1 MRGVVAELL
10 LLLTTV
16 IACILLYAFVVGL
29 VCEVMDVIDA
39 LVERL
44 LDGISEM
51 VNTLLPR

>member
-1 MRGVVAELL
+1 
-10 LLLTTV
+10 
-16 IACILLYAFVVGL
+16 
-29 VCEVMDVIDA
+29 MDVIDA